1 MENEVQDN
9 KTKAVNESTNN
20 LTQNLGQNKN
30 NISFD
35 KEKTT
40 APQALTPNT
49 TTNISSN
56 TNPIS
61 ENLNRPIT
69 TGQNPSSAGGKTEVK
84 EFENLLLELKQELI
98 IEGYSARTLKMYLL
112 YNREILYWVN
122 KPVAQISKRDMM
134 SYLATKKE
142 NGCENNTLALIHAA
156 ADYMFKK
163 YLKMN
168 ILEEIKI
175 PKKGKSLPKVL
186 TKDEIRELF
195 KATKFGRNRLML
207 QFMYGSGCRVSE
219 VVKLKVSDINF
230 KERTAVIRGG
240 KGNKDRMII
249 LSKDWL
255 KDLKKY
261 LEKKKIKT
269 EEVFSKKNGKNLSTD
284 TVQRIVRDSA
294 ETAKINKHVTPHCL
308 RHSYATHLLEAG
320 TNIRYIQ
327 SLLGHSNLNT
337 TQIYTNVANEQLKKV
352 ESPLDKL

>member
-1 MENEVQDN
+1 MENEMQDN
-9 KTKAVNESTNN
+9 QKIAEEEKMDKNPKI
-20 LTQNLGQNKN
+20 TQNVGQLRN
-30 NISFD
+30 NNGVEI
-35 KEKTT
+35 KESV
-40 APQALTPNT
+40 APRGEKKEYVYD
-49 TTNISSN
+49 
-56 TNPIS
+56 NP
-61 ENLNRPIT
+61 
-69 TGQNPSSAGGKTEVK
+69 
-84 EFENLLLELKQELI
+84 EFENLLTELKQELI
-98 IEGYSARTLKMYLL
+98 IEGYSSKTLKMYLL
-112 YNREILYWVN
+112 YCREILYFIS
-122 KPVAQISKRDMM
+122 KPVKEIEKKDMV

-142 NGCENNTLALIHAA
+142 KGCENNTLALIHAA

-175 PKKGKSLPKVL
+175 PKKAKTLPKVL
-186 TKDEIRELF
+186 TKDEIRDLF
-195 KATKFGRNRLML
+195 KATRFGRNRLML

-219 VVKLKVSDINF
+219 VVKLKVGDLNF

-240 KGNKDRMII
+240 KGNKDRLII

-269 EEVFSKKNGKNLSTD
+269 EEVFSKKNGKKISTD
-284 TVQRIVRDSA
+284 TVQRIVRKA
-294 ETAKINKHVTPHCL
+294 ALEAGIQKHVTPHCL

-337 TQIYTNVANEQLKKV
+337 TQIYTSVANEQLKKV